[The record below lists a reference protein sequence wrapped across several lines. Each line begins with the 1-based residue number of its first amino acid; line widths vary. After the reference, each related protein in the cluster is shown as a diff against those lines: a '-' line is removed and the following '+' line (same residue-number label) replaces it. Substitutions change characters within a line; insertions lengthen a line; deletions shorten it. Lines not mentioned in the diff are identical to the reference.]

1 MEQPHGGRKAG
12 KRNCLYL
19 GFSIILGPPL
29 LTLSCDAGLSGERF
43 EGQGEIQEWN
53 VGVQIFICSIAYMLI

>member
-29 LTLSCDAGLSGERF
+29 LTLLVMQVYQEKGLRDKEKYRN
-43 EGQGEIQEWN
+43 E
-53 VGVQIFICSIAYMLI
+53 MLEYRSSYAQ

>member
-19 GFSIILGPPL
+19 GFSIILGPPP
-29 LTLSCDAGLSGERF
+29 LTVIVMQVYQEKGLRDKEKYRN
-43 EGQGEIQEWN
+43 E
-53 VGVQIFICSIAYMLI
+53 MLEYRSSYAQ